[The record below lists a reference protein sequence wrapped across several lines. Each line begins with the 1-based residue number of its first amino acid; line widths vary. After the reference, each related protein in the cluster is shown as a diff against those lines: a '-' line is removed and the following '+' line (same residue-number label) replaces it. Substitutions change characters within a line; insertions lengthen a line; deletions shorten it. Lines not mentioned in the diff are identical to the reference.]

1 VTVPLAFTVNGA
13 AAQAEVAPAE
23 LLCDTLRERLR
34 LTGTHVPCREGVCG
48 SCNVLVDGELVR
60 SCLMLAVQAD
70 GADVRTVEGLA
81 HDGVLSELQDAFVRT
96 GAVQCGY
103 CTSGILMTATDLLSR
118 NAQADDEQITE
129 ALSGNL
135 CRCTGYGQV
144 MDAIRSVAQR
154 GDRP

>member
-23 LLCDTLRERLR
+23 LLCDTLRERLG

>member
-1 VTVPLAFTVNGA
+1 
-13 AAQAEVAPAE
+13 
-23 LLCDTLRERLR
+23 
-34 LTGTHVPCREGVCG
+34 
-48 SCNVLVDGELVR
+48 
-60 SCLMLAVQAD
+60 MLAVQAD

-144 MDAIRSVAQR
+144 VDAIRSVAQR